1 METIKL
7 FAIGIILGVAN
18 VIPGVSGGTM
28 AVVFGIYNRL
38 IDLISLNVK
47 KIFSQWKFILP
58 LGAGLVTGVLL
69 FSKIITFLFNKFP
82 IQTNWFF
89 IGIILGSIPM
99 IFTHWLNAKKQ
110 TPLPDQTE
118 PTDQTD
124 QTEPTEQT
132 EQTEQA
138 TQNAQATK
146 SKKIPI
152 SSIICCAISLT
163 IMILMVIFKSEK
175 PETQVT
181 PGFSLYNAIIMFVGL
196 AIAAIAMIIPGIS
209 GSFIMLALGIYSTVI
224 GAIDSFN
231 IYLLIPGAL
240 GAIAGL
246 LCGAKLVRIL
256 MSKIPSQTYGIIF
269 GLILGSVFVIFPTAG
284 YSPLIVLTSIV
295 CAAAGFLV
303 SFLFSKTEKSE

>member
-1 METIKL
+1 M
-7 FAIGIILGVAN
+7 AN

-28 AVVFGIYNRL
+28 AVVFGIYNRI
-38 IDLISLNVK
+38 IDLISFNIK
-47 KIFSQWKFILP
+47 KIISQWKFILP

-69 FSKIITFLFNKFP
+69 FSKIITYLFNNFP

-99 IFTHWLNAKKQ
+99 LFTHWINARNQ
-110 TPLPDQTE
+110 TFEEDTINSINSMDAMPSMQVTQSTGLLQLTLP
-118 PTDQTD
+118 
-124 QTEPTEQT
+124 EQ
-132 EQTEQA
+132 
-138 TQNAQATK
+138 
-146 SKKIPI
+146 SKKIPL
-152 SSIICCAISLT
+152 SSIICCIISLA

-256 MSKIPSQTYGIIF
+256 MTKIPSQTYGIIF
-269 GLILGSVFVIFPTAG
+269 GLILGSIFVIFPTNG
-284 YSPLIVLTSIV
+284 YNALIIITSLV

>member
-1 METIKL
+1 
-7 FAIGIILGVAN
+7 
-18 VIPGVSGGTM
+18 M

-110 TPLPDQTE
+110 TPLPE
-118 PTDQTD
+118 
-124 QTEPTEQT
+124 QTEPTE
-132 EQTEQA
+132 
-138 TQNAQATK
+138 QATK

-152 SSIICCAISLT
+152 SSIICCAISLA

-240 GAIAGL
+240 GAIVGL

>member
-110 TPLPDQTE
+110 TPLPIQPPLPQQTQLLLQIQ
-118 PTDQTD
+118 QTQ
-124 QTEPTEQT
+124 QTP
-132 EQTEQA
+132 
-138 TQNAQATK
+138 
-146 SKKIPI
+146 SKKIPV
-152 SSIICCAISLT
+152 SSIICCAISLA

-175 PETQVT
+175 PETQIT
-181 PGFSLYNAIIMFVGL
+181 PGFSLYNAIVMFVGL

-256 MSKIPSQTYGIIF
+256 MSTIPSQTYGIIF

-284 YSPLIVLTSIV
+284 YSLLIVLTSIV

>member
-69 FSKIITFLFNKFP
+69 FSKIITFLFNNFP

-110 TPLPDQTE
+110 PPLPIQPPLPQQTQQLLQIQ
-118 PTDQTD
+118 QTQ
-124 QTEPTEQT
+124 QTP
-132 EQTEQA
+132 
-138 TQNAQATK
+138 

-152 SSIICCAISLT
+152 SSIICCAISLA

-175 PETQVT
+175 PETQIT
-181 PGFSLYNAIIMFVGL
+181 PGFSLYNAIVMFVGL

>member
-110 TPLPDQTE
+110 TPLPE
-118 PTDQTD
+118 PTDQT
-124 QTEPTEQT
+124 
-132 EQTEQA
+132 EQA
-138 TQNAQATK
+138 EQATK

-152 SSIICCAISLT
+152 SSIICCAISLA

-175 PETQVT
+175 PETQIT
-181 PGFSLYNAIIMFVGL
+181 PGFSLYNAIVMFVGL

-240 GAIAGL
+240 GAIVGL

-269 GLILGSVFVIFPTAG
+269 GLIVGSVFVIFPTAG
-284 YSPLIVLTSIV
+284 YNALIVLTSIV

>member
-38 IDLISLNVK
+38 IDLISLNLK
-47 KIFSQWKFILP
+47 KIIANWKFILP
-58 LGAGLVTGVLL
+58 LGAGIVTGVLL
-69 FSKIITFLFNKFP
+69 FSKIITYLFNNFP

-99 IFTHWLNAKKQ
+99 IFTHWLNAKPQNK
-110 TPLPDQTE
+110 LP
-118 PTDQTD
+118 
-124 QTEPTEQT
+124 EQT
-132 EQTEQA
+132 EQTDQEEQA
-138 TQNAQATK
+138 TQTK
-146 SKKIPI
+146 QSKKIPV
-152 SSIICCAISLT
+152 SSIICCVISLAV
-163 IMILMVIFKSEK
+163 MIFMTLNKIEK
-175 PETQVT
+175 PQAAEIT
-181 PGFSLYNAIIMFVGL
+181 GFSWNSAIIMFVGL

>member
-110 TPLPDQTE
+110 TPLPE
-118 PTDQTD
+118 
-124 QTEPTEQT
+124 QTEPTE
-132 EQTEQA
+132 
-138 TQNAQATK
+138 QATK

-152 SSIICCAISLT
+152 SSIICCAISLA

-175 PETQVT
+175 PETQIT
-181 PGFSLYNAIIMFVGL
+181 PGFSLYNAIVMFVGL

-269 GLILGSVFVIFPTAG
+269 GLIVGSVFVIFPTAG

>member
-99 IFTHWLNAKKQ
+99 IFTHWLNAEKQ
-110 TPLPDQTE
+110 TPLP
-118 PTDQTD
+118 
-124 QTEPTEQT
+124 

-138 TQNAQATK
+138 EQATK

-152 SSIICCAISLT
+152 SSIICCAISLA

-175 PETQVT
+175 PETQIT
-181 PGFSLYNAIIMFVGL
+181 PGFSLYNAIVMFVGL